1 MKQMN
6 RELHNEQLL
15 SVEQSV
21 TVEWKSLAISHHQK
35 PLMPSEIEPLDCG
48 SPRPVGGL
56 VDYESGL
63 GISSRNRRLPV
74 VPGSATTGFMLLV
87 SKTLTKIKWSM

>member
-1 MKQMN
+1 MD
-6 RELHNEQLL
+6 RELHNEQLP

-21 TVEWKSLAISHHQK
+21 IVEWKSLAISHHQK
-35 PLMPSEIEPLDCG
+35 PFMPSEIEPLDCC
-48 SPRPVGGL
+48 SRSVGGL
-56 VDYESGL
+56 LDYESGF